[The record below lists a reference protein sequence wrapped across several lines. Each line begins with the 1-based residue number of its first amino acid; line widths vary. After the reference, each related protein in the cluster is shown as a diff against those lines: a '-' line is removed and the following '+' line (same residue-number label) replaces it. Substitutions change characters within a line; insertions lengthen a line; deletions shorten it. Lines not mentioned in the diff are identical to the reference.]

1 MTTVALVK
9 DWKVVLE
16 DISSCDAVKLK
27 MVNSSQENTHR
38 TSSHLTKEKKGSEGF
53 NVKTLIA
60 WGKANDEHWA
70 QLDDIVYS

>member
-1 MTTVALVK
+1 MTTVPLVK
-9 DWKVVLE
+9 DWKVVPE
-16 DISSCDAVKLK
+16 DISCDAVKLK
-27 MVNSSQENTHR
+27 MLNSSQENTHT